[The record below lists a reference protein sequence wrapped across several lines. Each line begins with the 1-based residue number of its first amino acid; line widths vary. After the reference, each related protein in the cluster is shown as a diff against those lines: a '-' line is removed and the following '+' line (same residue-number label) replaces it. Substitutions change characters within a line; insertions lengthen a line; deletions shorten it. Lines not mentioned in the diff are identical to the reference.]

1 MFFHEKENLIFNES
15 IDIIIRYFKIINL
28 IKDIYAKINVNLAD
42 ILTIVNKW
50 LVSFQSKLTLLIR
63 GRVNGD
69 SFYGGETVILDG
81 FPR

>member
-1 MFFHEKENLIFNES
+1 MFFHEKIFLFSMSQLTSKLE
-15 IDIIIRYFKIINL
+15 IINL
-28 IKDIYAKINVNLAD
+28 IKDVYAKIIVNLAD

>member
-1 MFFHEKENLIFNES
+1 MFFHEKKIKFSMSQLTSKLE
-15 IDIIIRYFKIINL
+15 IINL
-28 IKDIYAKINVNLAD
+28 IKDVYAKINVNLAD